1 MKRIGTRIVL
11 AVLFCSIIMSLL
23 LGGFSTIRI
32 ISVIRKESKENLLQ
46 LTRVYG
52 KTLDELLVSYEV
64 TGSTIH
70 DTVIG
75 TIDESRIYETGYL
88 EEYSDTVLRPIL
100 EQTISKLEK
109 VEGIF
114 VIFDP
119 SQFGKTEG
127 IWIGK
132 DNDKVTYSNP
142 EEMLKND
149 ENPLAKLYYTG
160 LNAGKA
166 MWSDFYENFA
176 GSNVM
181 TYFIPI
187 ERNNIPIAV
196 VGIDI
201 RVDDIV
207 NTIKEIV
214 AFRSGYAFMLNKDYD
229 YVIHPTLDRNSNLR
243 TIKDGEVD
251 YIAEE
256 LDSKEY
262 GILDAKYDGEKKVM
276 TFFRLIDD
284 KVIMLA
290 VPRYE
295 LMRELYITINVIIG
309 VIIGTTILAV
319 IFALL
324 TGRQISKPI
333 TLVTDILK
341 KTSEL
346 DLRNLEE
353 TDEIKALLDRKD
365 EIGDIFRAS
374 ESLRR
379 EMRSVIEAIEE
390 TTSIIGANA
399 NSLSNAAYETMKSI
413 NDVAKTIDELAE
425 ASLGQAEDAE
435 RGSIV
440 LGKLA
445 DEIKLAV
452 ENGELVIESSMKTQ
466 NINEASSKSLED
478 MMEKFMISKESTNM
492 VAKNVNSLLEKS
504 KFIGNILNTILNISE
519 KQIY

>member
-1 MKRIGTRIVL
+1 
-11 AVLFCSIIMSLL
+11 
-23 LGGFSTIRI
+23 
-32 ISVIRKESKENLLQ
+32 
-46 LTRVYG
+46 
-52 KTLDELLVSYEV
+52 
-64 TGSTIH
+64 
-70 DTVIG
+70 
-75 TIDESRIYETGYL
+75 
-88 EEYSDTVLRPIL
+88 
-100 EQTISKLEK
+100 
-109 VEGIF
+109 
-114 VIFDP
+114 
-119 SQFGKTEG
+119 
-127 IWIGK
+127 
-132 DNDKVTYSNP
+132 
-142 EEMLKND
+142 
-149 ENPLAKLYYTG
+149 
-160 LNAGKA
+160 
-166 MWSDFYENFA
+166 
-176 GSNVM
+176 
-181 TYFIPI
+181 
-187 ERNNIPIAV
+187 
-196 VGIDI
+196 
-201 RVDDIV
+201 
-207 NTIKEIV
+207 
-214 AFRSGYAFMLNKDYD
+214 
-229 YVIHPTLDRNSNLR
+229 
-243 TIKDGEVD
+243 
-251 YIAEE
+251 
-256 LDSKEY
+256 
-262 GILDAKYDGEKKVM
+262 M

-445 DEIKLAV
+445 DEIKLTV